1 MKLIENIRLGH
12 ESSNTVA
19 DRQDDKKFMTIQKL
33 TQAPASRC
41 LEIFQRL
48 ERFLMINKKLSI
60 N

>member
-19 DRQDDKKFMTIQKL
+19 DRQDEEKFVTIQKL
-33 TQAPASRC
+33 TQAPALRC
-41 LEIFQRL
+41 LKILQRL